1 MVILLKRFLSNSN
14 SLAEVLR
21 PRANDSQ
28 LSKNIH
34 NCSWIIAFMDGIE
47 YARPLTLIEKNFI
60 EIVKSHLAKLLE
72 AKRIY

>member
-1 MVILLKRFLSNSN
+1 
-14 SLAEVLR
+14 
-21 PRANDSQ
+21 
-28 LSKNIH
+28 
-34 NCSWIIAFMDGIE
+34 MDGIE